1 MIPSVD
7 SGRVGRVP
15 RAARLRRWLGL
26 LLLLYAAALTLGA
39 TSAQARGTF
48 SDRGALAVH
57 SALVSV
63 VPADTSVLDR
73 GPSEIVL
80 TFNEDIAPSFAQVA
94 VSVEAAGSPPVGSGA
109 GVVATSP
116 VAVAGRVARVTLTP
130 PGPGAYRIAYRVVSA
145 DGHPISGES
154 TFAVRGATVPSTG
167 PGASASPTTSP
178 AAGVPTAPAPGI
190 PPTQPSG
197 APTAPPTAP
206 PSSAPASAGAA
217 AGPAGTAP
225 AADEGRPVLLAGLGL
240 ILLAVLVGGWEW
252 RRRH

>member
-7 SGRVGRVP
+7 SGRVGPASRT
-15 RAARLRRWLGL
+15 ARLRRRWGL
-26 LLLLYAAALTLGA
+26 LLLLYAAVLTLGA

-48 SDRGALAVH
+48 SDRGALPVH

-63 VPADTSVLDR
+63 VPADKSVLDR

-94 VSVEAAGSPPVGSGA
+94 VSAEAAGAPPGGSGSA

-116 VAVAGRVARVTLTP
+116 VAVSGRVARVTLTP
-130 PGPGAYRIAYRVVSA
+130 PGPGTYRIAYRVVSA

-167 PGASASPTTSP
+167 PGGSGSPTTSP
-178 AAGVPTAPAPGI
+178 AAQVSTAPAPGI

-197 APTAPPTAP
+197 GSTAAATPQGT
-206 PSSAPASAGAA
+206 SAPASADAR
-217 AGPAGTAP
+217 PDVTGTT
-225 AADEGRPVLLAGLGL
+225 ADEGRPVLLAGVGL

-252 RRRH
+252 RRRR